1 MRNDNYYAYIMASIS
16 RVIYV
21 GVTNDLERRVS
32 EHKSGE
38 GSVFTSRY
46 RCRKLVWYERFG
58 DVRQAI
64 ECEKRIKGWDR
75 ARKLALIEAENPHWM
90 DRGEA

>member
-1 MRNDNYYAYIMASIS
+1 MASIS

-46 RCRKLVWYERFG
+46 HCKKLVWYEWFR
-58 DVRQAI
+58 DVRYAI
-64 ECEKRIKGWDR
+64 QCEKRIKGWDR
-75 ARKLALIEAENPHWM
+75 AKKLALIEAENLHWM
-90 DRGEA
+90 DLSDELAR